1 MNLLINFI
9 YSKIISYNFFIF
21 EKIKYN
27 IEKKKIYDLLK
38 IKNPLI
44 SILLPTFNRSKILK
58 ERAVKSVLSQSYKNY
73 ELIIIDDGS
82 TDDTEKIIK
91 KIKDK
96 RIKYVKI
103 RRNNYRYPNTIENH
117 WFVGPVIALNKGLDL
132 VKGDWIARI
141 DDDDIWTKNHLK
153 DLLHHLKK
161 KRKEFVSSDYLE
173 IRNGKKKIVRP
184 TLKDK
189 SYGLGHIGGI
199 QTWMYAS
206 YLSFFRYNINS
217 WRKQINRVNDSDIQ
231 ERFMKVGIKI
241 CYLNKVTCVIK
252 PRPNEKQIGIKAYL
266 ENEKKFLKKY
276 NV

>member
-161 KRKEFVSSDYLE
+161 K
-173 IRNGKKKIVRP
+173 KKRIC
-184 TLKDK
+184 
-189 SYGLGHIGGI
+189 I
-199 QTWMYAS
+199 Q
-206 YLSFFRYNINS
+206 
-217 WRKQINRVNDSDIQ
+217 
-231 ERFMKVGIKI
+231 
-241 CYLNKVTCVIK
+241 
-252 PRPNEKQIGIKAYL
+252 
-266 ENEKKFLKKY
+266 
-276 NV
+276 

>member
-91 KIKDK
+91 
-96 RIKYVKI
+96 
-103 RRNNYRYPNTIENH
+103 NYLFSLLFNFERY
-117 WFVGPVIALNKGLDL
+117 
-132 VKGDWIARI
+132 
-141 DDDDIWTKNHLK
+141 
-153 DLLHHLKK
+153 
-161 KRKEFVSSDYLE
+161 
-173 IRNGKKKIVRP
+173 IVH
-184 TLKDK
+184 
-189 SYGLGHIGGI
+189 Y
-199 QTWMYAS
+199 
-206 YLSFFRYNINS
+206 
-217 WRKQINRVNDSDIQ
+217 
-231 ERFMKVGIKI
+231 
-241 CYLNKVTCVIK
+241 
-252 PRPNEKQIGIKAYL
+252 
-266 ENEKKFLKKY
+266 
-276 NV
+276 